1 MSAHGPKWR
10 GWWQRSGA
18 TKLQRGVHLSCV
30 AIAAL
35 TTGLTGSLL
44 RCCACVG
51 AGSLLPCDV
60 RHDEE
65 ISAVATAVGA
75 RGQGRLDALLH
86 AVAFAPPE
94 ALRGG
99 SLMATS
105 REAWATTL
113 DVSAYSL
120 IALSRGLHPLLQ
132 AAASNTRGGD
142 GRVHYGPS
150 ITALSYIGA
159 RKAVPEYLVMG
170 PAKAALEA
178 TARGLAAELGPEGI
192 RVNVISAGPVRTV
205 AAKSIPGFSAMARS
219 VQERAPLRRNISAPD
234 VAGLATFLASD
245 AASGITGVPQ

>member
-1 MSAHGPKWR
+1 VGR
-10 GWWQRSGA
+10 GSCGTVRTDVRLRA
-18 TKLQRGVHLSCV
+18 TVGIST
-30 AIAAL
+30 AAL
-35 TTGLTGSLL
+35 TGRLLRCCGAFVGPRSLL
-44 RCCACVG
+44 RC
-51 AGSLLPCDV
+51 DV
-60 RHDEE
+60 RCDKE
-65 ISAVATAVGA
+65 ISEVAAAVGS
-75 RGQGRLDALLH
+75 RSQGRLDALLH
-86 AVAFAPPE
+86 AVAFAPAA

-99 SLMATS
+99 SLLSTS
-105 REAWATTL
+105 REAWTTTL

-120 IALSRGLHPLLQ
+120 LSLTRGLHPLLQ

-150 ITALSYIGA
+150 ITTLSYVGA

-205 AAKSIPGFSAMARS
+205 AAKSIPGFSTMTKS
-219 VQERAPLRRNISAPD
+219 VEEHAPLRRNISAVD

-245 AASGITGVPQ
+245 AASAITGQTMHVDAGHSAVWV